1 MKDKRRKFW
10 RILFPAG
17 GILLFFVVFVVC
29 SFLWIEHRIHGIPH
43 DSERE
48 RDISALDG
56 SADYSGVFLSMFAP
70 DVFDVDAFDYYREVP
85 MIQAGH
91 TFQNLADI
99 GQYLEQCFLRKE
111 ELSLVYM
118 GIDPYAVSSLYGNH
132 ASLYAGDYAKYLT
145 CQIQAHP
152 DTVFEFLLPFAS
164 LSYLRSVSDRKYDE
178 IMESY
183 RNFVNILL
191 PYDNA
196 RVYFLGYEEWLIAN
210 PGNYD
215 DTGQCT
221 EDIAGTVLLKT
232 FQDDY
237 YLLRADNMEE
247 RLGYMTE
254 LVRDSSAP
262 PPDLSQWCAIFFG
275 DSIFDCVYNSTSIPN
290 VVGFLTG
297 AQVYNC
303 AKGSTPA
310 AADPAKSDGRLSFP
324 EMAERFIRGD
334 TSGLEEDNDFVRGL
348 RKYLSDDHSGKR
360 YCFIINFGL
369 NDYFS
374 GMSVENE
381 VDPEDIRTYAGSLRT
396 GIGMLHAHYPDA
408 VIILM
413 GPTYTL
419 EFSEGTQP
427 RGEQG
432 GVLLDY
438 VETAEKVAEDTGV
451 CFINSYKE
459 FGIDKRNQQQ
469 YLADGC
475 HPKET
480 GRFYIGNQI
489 IRYMEKIK

>member
-1 MKDKRRKFW
+1 M
-10 RILFPAG
+10 
-17 GILLFFVVFVVC
+17 
-29 SFLWIEHRIHGIPH
+29 
-43 DSERE
+43 
-48 RDISALDG
+48 
-56 SADYSGVFLSMFAP
+56 
-70 DVFDVDAFDYYREVP
+70 
-85 MIQAGH
+85 
-91 TFQNLADI
+91 
-99 GQYLEQCFLRKE
+99 
-111 ELSLVYM
+111 SLVYM

-381 VDPEDIRTYAGSLRT
+381 ADPEDIRTYAGSLRT

>member
-348 RKYLSDDHSGKR
+348 RKYLSDDHSGKC

-381 VDPEDIRTYAGSLRT
+381 ADPEDIRTYAGALRT